1 MINQITKVL
10 PGVDYN
16 INNFEITY
24 MQFWMASILFIVID
38 GQPQYE
44 SYCVIFKNRNNVIN
58 LYDELC
64 VCNRNIFVKIVSKSF

>member
-10 PGVDYN
+10 SGVDYN

-24 MQFWMASILFIVID
+24 MQFWMASILFIDID

-44 SYCVIFKNRNNVIN
+44 S
-58 LYDELC
+58 
-64 VCNRNIFVKIVSKSF
+64 